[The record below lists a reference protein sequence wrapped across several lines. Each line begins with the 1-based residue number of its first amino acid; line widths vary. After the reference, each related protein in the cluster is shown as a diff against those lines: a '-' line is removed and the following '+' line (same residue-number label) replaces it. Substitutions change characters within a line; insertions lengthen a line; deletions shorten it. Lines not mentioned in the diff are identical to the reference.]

1 METITKRGFSPA
13 EIAKMLGVSMA
24 TIYREIDKGK
34 LQCVRVGTRRVIT
47 KWDLETYIGKERT
60 EMLLE
65 EENHEESDQMV
76 KIVEKERLAKIDAA
90 MGMFAHLTVSVDNF
104 LKEKQKDIDIENRHF
119 ENRGEK

>member
-47 KWDLETYIGKERT
+47 KWDLEK
-60 EMLLE
+60 
-65 EENHEESDQMV
+65 
-76 KIVEKERLAKIDAA
+76 
-90 MGMFAHLTVSVDNF
+90 
-104 LKEKQKDIDIENRHF
+104 
-119 ENRGEK
+119 RGRRCC